1 MNLNGN
7 FLTIYFNVVEEL
19 HCVLRLGGAS
29 ELNERITFGLLSDVV
44 PRDFDVVDSADV
56 LKIFT
61 NMRFINMLHLTVID
75 ESLDANLAV
84 SLLLRGHAAVACT
97 AAVCGSRWP

>member
-19 HCVLRLGGAS
+19 HCVLGLGGAS
-29 ELNERITFGLLSDVV
+29 ELNECITFGLLSDVV
-44 PRDFDVVDSADV
+44 PRDFDVVDGADV

-75 ESLDANLAV
+75 ESLDADLTV
-84 SLLLRGHAAVACT
+84 SLLL
-97 AAVCGSRWP
+97 